1 MVKELGEKIRDLMDK
16 LALSQ
21 KQLAELAN
29 VTEVSMSRYISG
41 ERDPSI
47 ETLAN
52 IATALH
58 TTTDFL
64 LGKESEKEF
73 EFRNVK
79 TLLARSAKQLT
90 NKQKREI
97 IDALLGD

>member
-1 MVKELGEKIRDLMDK
+1 MAKDLGEKIRDLMDK

-21 KQLAELAN
+21 KKLAELAN

-97 IDALLGD
+97 IDALFGD

>member
-1 MVKELGEKIRDLMDK
+1 MAKELGEKIRCIMDE

-64 LGKESEKEF
+64 LGKESDKEF

-97 IDALLGD
+97 IAALLGD

>member
-1 MVKELGEKIRDLMDK
+1 MAKDLGEKIRDLMDK

-21 KQLAELAN
+21 KKLAELAN

-64 LGKESEKEF
+64 LGKESDKEF

-79 TLLARSAKQLT
+79 TLLARNAKQLT

-97 IDALLGD
+97 IDALFGD

>member
-1 MVKELGEKIRDLMDK
+1 MAKELGEKIRELMDK

-21 KQLAELAN
+21 KKLAELAN

-64 LGKESEKEF
+64 LGKESDKEF

-97 IDALLGD
+97 IVALLGD

>member
-1 MVKELGEKIRDLMDK
+1 MSKKLGQKIQELMQRCGFT
-16 LALSQ
+16 Q
-21 KQLAELAN
+21 KRLAELAN

-41 ERDPSI
+41 ERDPSV

-64 LGKESEKEF
+64 LGIKEGEDF
-73 EFRNVK
+73 DLGNIT
-79 TLLARSAKQLT
+79 TLLARHAGKLD
-90 NKQKREI
+90 NNQKREI
-97 IDALLGD
+97 INALFGG

>member
-1 MVKELGEKIRDLMDK
+1 MAKELGEKIRCIMDE

-64 LGKESEKEF
+64 LGKESDKEF
-73 EFRNVK
+73 EFRNV
-79 TLLARSAKQLT
+79 
-90 NKQKREI
+90 
-97 IDALLGD
+97 

>member
-1 MVKELGEKIRDLMDK
+1 MSKVLGETIRRLMDG
-16 LALSQ
+16 LSLSQ
-21 KQLAELAN
+21 KQLAELAS

-47 ETLAN
+47 DTLAN

-58 TTTDFL
+58 TTMDFL
-64 LGKESEKEF
+64 VGKEREADF
-73 EFRNVK
+73 VFREVK
-79 TLLARSAKQLT
+79 TQLARNAARLS
-90 NKQKREI
+90 NRQKREI

>member
-1 MVKELGEKIRDLMDK
+1 MSMELGKKIQNLMQRCG
-16 LALSQ
+16 LSQ
-21 KQLAELAN
+21 KKLAELVN

-41 ERDPSI
+41 ERDPSV

-64 LGKESEKEF
+64 LGKKEEDDF
-73 EFRNVK
+73 DLGNI
-79 TLLARSAKQLT
+79 TMLLARHAGTLD

-97 IDALLGD
+97 INALLGG

>member
-1 MVKELGEKIRDLMDK
+1 MAKDLGEKIRDLMDK
-16 LALSQ
+16 LALNQ
-21 KQLAELAN
+21 KKLAELAN

-79 TLLARSAKQLT
+79 TLLARNAKQLT

-97 IDALLGD
+97 IDALFGD

>member
-1 MVKELGEKIRDLMDK
+1 MAKELGEKIRCIMDE

-64 LGKESEKEF
+64 LGKESDKEF

-97 IDALLGD
+97 IAALFGD

>member
-1 MVKELGEKIRDLMDK
+1 MAKELGERMQRLMTDR
-16 LALSQ
+16 ALSQ

-29 VTEVSMSRYISG
+29 VTEVSMSRYING
-41 ERDPSI
+41 DREPSVS
-47 ETLAN
+47 TLAN

-64 LGKESEKEF
+64 LGTGQGQDF

-79 TLLARSAKQLT
+79 TLLARNASRLSNA
-90 NKQKREI
+90 QKREI
-97 IDALLGD
+97 INTLFGD

>member
-1 MVKELGEKIRDLMDK
+1 MAKELGEKIRCLMDE

-64 LGKESEKEF
+64 LGKESDKEF

-97 IDALLGD
+97 IAALLGD

>member
-1 MVKELGEKIRDLMDK
+1 MAKDLGEKIRDLMDK

-21 KQLAELAN
+21 KKLAELAN

-79 TLLARSAKQLT
+79 TLLARNAKQLT

-97 IDALLGD
+97 IDALFGD

>member
-1 MVKELGEKIRDLMDK
+1 MAKELGEKIRCIMDE

-64 LGKESEKEF
+64 LGKESDKEF

-97 IDALLGD
+97 IVALLGD

>member
-1 MVKELGEKIRDLMDK
+1 MAKELGEKIRCLMAE

-64 LGKESEKEF
+64 LGKESDKEF

-79 TLLARSAKQLT
+79 TLLARNAKQLT

-97 IDALLGD
+97 IDALFGD

>member
-1 MVKELGEKIRDLMDK
+1 MAKELGEKIRCIMDE

-64 LGKESEKEF
+64 LGKESDKEF

-79 TLLARSAKQLT
+79 TLLARSAQQLT

-97 IDALLGD
+97 IAALFGD